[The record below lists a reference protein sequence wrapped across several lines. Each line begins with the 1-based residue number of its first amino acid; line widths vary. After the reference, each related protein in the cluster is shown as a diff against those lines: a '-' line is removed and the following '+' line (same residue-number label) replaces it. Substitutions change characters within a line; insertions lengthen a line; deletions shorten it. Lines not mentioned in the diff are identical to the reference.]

1 MSLEK
6 LTIELYRL
14 LKELRQRFENSE
26 PPESLRDHAF
36 FNMMKSETE
45 PVYNLLQEWET
56 KSLLFVKEKKLRIH
70 PHQVVSTAENYHL
83 LLMHSYYIDVREK
96 RYMELYYS
104 ITYIF
109 DILLEDLRKNEKE

>member
-6 LTIELYRL
+6 LTNELYRL
-14 LKELRQRFENSE
+14 IRELKERFENSE

-36 FNMMKSETE
+36 FNKMKSETE
-45 PVYNLLQEWET
+45 PIYNMLEEWET
-56 KSLLFVKEKKLRIH
+56 ESLFFVKEKKLRIH
-70 PHQVVSTAENYHL
+70 PHQVVSTSENYQL

-104 ITYIF
+104 VTYIF
-109 DILLEDLRKNEKE
+109 DILLEDLLR